1 MGRLRFG
8 RSQSLPSR
16 LCSNLLRALAG
27 DSDGTTIDHSQRH
40 NRSDCARWRAGA
52 SEREAAA
59 GLLPLACMLQARTCF
74 CSTGPSKAP
83 RMPPGRVHGLLDAA
97 QAAVKSPLDSWG
109 WFTPPTALLLVVFLL
124 LVKPA
129 TKNPRKAVP
138 ARPRAA
144 HVRPRKSDD
153 EWATFPYMGPPRVAL
168 ESPRVPR
175 PHLRVLCE
183 RAWAAAPTRVRRWS
197 SLLVVS
203 RVRLR
208 GGAASDTFVM
218 RMYPGACVRTRGVL
232 TNTCRHT
239 AVC

>member
-1 MGRLRFG
+1 MRLLWHARGPRRLVIPSVGRLRFG
-8 RSQSLPSR
+8 RSLP
-16 LCSNLLRALAG
+16 LRRDYAVIYAARSQVNRIIPQLITRSSTIAQTAL
-27 DSDGTTIDHSQRH
+27 DG
-40 NRSDCARWRAGA
+40 AGA

-153 EWATFPYMGPPRVAL
+153 EWATYPYIGPPRAAL
-168 ESPRVPR
+168 VFSRGRPSP
-175 PHLRVLCE
+175 
-183 RAWAAAPTRVRRWS
+183 
-197 SLLVVS
+197 
-203 RVRLR
+203 
-208 GGAASDTFVM
+208 
-218 RMYPGACVRTRGVL
+218 
-232 TNTCRHT
+232 
-239 AVC
+239 